1 MTLKEQKKKK
11 KMNWEQL
18 TNWNIS
24 EQAQYKDVSSYA

>member
-11 KMNWEQL
+11 MIWEQL